1 MQLGPSRPLAF
12 VAAALAL
19 GLPCAA
25 GAATPVSITDP
36 SGDAGT
42 APDIT
47 KVTVANDG
55 AGSLTFTIELATM
68 PDLQPDGFLVVF
80 IDADRNITTGP
91 NGSEFFVAATP
102 GGAALSRWNGT
113 AWESVTAANL
123 QPRLTGSGIEFVL
136 AQSLIGT
143 SRIDVHVAA
152 TRDSGTRSDAA
163 PDDGTFSVPPRL
175 DRFLIAASILSPR
188 AGRVLDA
195 RQVQAQLS
203 TGEFV
208 RAAITCRLTY
218 RGKALKPL
226 AGGCRWRIP
235 KALKGKRLA
244 LTISARYGGETVT
257 TTVPITPR

>member
-1 MQLGPSRPLAF
+1 MSRMLF
-12 VAAALAL
+12 TLAAALAL
-19 GLPCAA
+19 LAPAAASAA
-25 GAATPVSITDP
+25 GSVTINDAR
-36 SGDAGT
+36 GDAG
-42 APDIT
+42 ASPDIT
-47 KVTVANDG
+47 RVVVTDDG
-55 AGSLTFTIELATM
+55 AGTFTFAIELATM

-91 NGSEFFVAATP
+91 NGSEFFVAAIP

-113 AWESVTAANL
+113 AWESVTVANL

-195 RQVQAQLS
+195 RRVQAQLS